1 MRAWAL
7 PRACRSGARPRPAP
21 GSAIAAAC
29 ESGLPECATVHGG
42 AGGGTGSAR
51 HRHSMNLIERL
62 ESRRE
67 RSEEERLVLDS
78 VARLADEVIAPR
90 AAHHDRTAEFPA
102 DNVAAINE
110 LGLNAIFVPDSFEG
124 ALLPFDTYLECVKL
138 LTRACSSTG
147 IIYATTFHAMKPLID
162 FGTPEQKS
170 RLLPRIARGGLG
182 SLAITEPTAGSDAT
196 AMRTRFVPT
205 ATGDE
210 IAITG
215 EKTFISNGD
224 VAELFLVFG
233 KWSQIDD
240 PRGAITA
247 LVVERGAPGL
257 SAAGRE
263 DKMGMRASSTVT
275 LRFEECRVPRANLLG
290 GPGDG
295 LRILLASLN
304 KSRPSIA
311 AHALGIAR
319 AAFDDMVGWMNERRQ
334 SGRAVIDFQG
344 NQFLL
349 ADLVSEL
356 ALCEAWLDY
365 VAGLVEADS
374 GASDYAIEASI
385 AKLRASDLAMRMTT
399 EAVQMHG
406 GYGYI
411 KDYRVERLMRDAKIT
426 QIWEGTNQVHRQLIG
441 RHFRAR

>member
-1 MRAWAL
+1 
-7 PRACRSGARPRPAP
+7 
-21 GSAIAAAC
+21 
-29 ESGLPECATVHGG
+29 
-42 AGGGTGSAR
+42 
-51 HRHSMNLIERL
+51 MNLIERI
-62 ESRRE
+62 ESRRA
-67 RSEEERLVLDS
+67 RSEEERLLLDS
-78 VARLADEVIAPR
+78 VARLADEAIAPR
-90 AAHHDRTAEFPA
+90 AAHHDRTGEFPA
-102 DNVAAINE
+102 ENVAAIRD
-110 LGLNAIFVPDSFEG
+110 LGLNAIFVPEACEG
-124 ALLPFDTYLECVKL
+124 ALLPFGTYLECVKL

-162 FGTPEQKS
+162 FGSEEQKA

-182 SLAITEPTAGSDAT
+182 SLVITEPTAGSDAT
-196 AMRTRFVPT
+196 AMRTRFVPE
-205 ATGDE
+205 GE
-210 IAITG
+210 EVVITG
-215 EKTFISNGD
+215 EKTFISSGD
-224 VAELFLVFG
+224 VSELLLVFG
-233 KWSQIDD
+233 KWSEIDD
-240 PRGAITA
+240 PRSAITA

-257 SAAGRE
+257 TVAGRE

-275 LRFEECRVPRANLLG
+275 LRFEGCRAPRANLLG

-349 ADLVSEL
+349 ADLASEY

-365 VAGLVEADS
+365 VAGLVEGDS
-374 GASDYAIEASI
+374 GAGDYAVEASI

-406 GYGYI
+406 GYGYV